1 MFIYVIPLLLV
12 AAFFI
17 PILPVRKDRAAPFI
31 ATGAI
36 AISLFMVVMSAAQV
50 LSGQIYRWYMASWA
64 PPIGIAIVV
73 DGLSLLMALLITGLG
88 LAAAVFSYRYIS
100 HRKPEYYTVL
110 LLVIAGMFGIAITGD
125 LFNLYVFFEIMSAAS
140 YILVAW
146 SRTRESLEG
155 SIKYLIINAFAT
167 SLILLGIAFMYGLTG
182 TLNMADIASKIQP
195 SIILTTSMGLMMAG
209 FMVKAAVFPLH
220 FWLADA
226 HPAAP
231 SPMSALLSG
240 VVVNLGLYS
249 MLRMLFITSPVLD
262 VYPILLIAGVLSI
275 SVASLLA
282 VVQKDIK
289 RLLAYST
296 IAQMGYCF
304 MAIGLGTQLGLSA
317 GLFHMLNHA
326 IIKSL
331 LFFCTGVIV
340 YTVGV
345 RNMNELGGLWK
356 RMPIVASCFG
366 IGALAITGLPPFSGF
381 ASKYMIYLAT
391 WEVSPVLTVFAI
403 VMAGV
408 TLIYFL
414 KAFASIFL
422 GPENKSLRIERPVP
436 KSMMLVILALTAI
449 IVIIGFFPGLGLA
462 LVQPATASLLNLP
475 DYISTVL
482 GV

>member
-1 MFIYVIPLLLV
+1 MFIYVIPLLLG

-17 PILPVRKDRAAPFI
+17 PLISLKTDKLAPLVAI
-31 ATGAI
+31 GAI
-36 AISLFMVVMSAAQV
+36 AASLLIVVVSAPPV
-50 LSGQIYRWYMASWA
+50 LAGHIYKWYMASWA
-64 PPIGIAIVV
+64 PPIGIAIAV
-73 DGLSLLMALLITGLG
+73 DGLSLLMTVIITGLG
-88 LAAAVFSYRYIS
+88 LAATVFSYRYIS

-110 LLVIAGMFGIAITGD
+110 MLLVAGMFGIAITGD
-125 LFNLYVFFEIMSAAS
+125 LFNLYVFFEIMSASS

-146 SRTRESLEG
+146 SRTKESLEG

-182 TLNMADIASKIQP
+182 TLNMADIATKIQP
-195 SIILTTSMGLMMAG
+195 SIILTTAVGLMMTG
-209 FMVKAAVFPLH
+209 FLVKAALFPLH

-249 MLRMLFITSPVLD
+249 MLRLIFITSPVLN
-262 VYPILLIAGVLSI
+262 VYSILLLAGILSI
-275 SVASLLA
+275 VVASFLA
-282 VVQKDIK
+282 MVQKDIK

-296 IAQMGYCF
+296 IVQMGYCF
-304 MAIGLGTQLGLSA
+304 LAIGLGTPLGISA

-326 IIKSL
+326 VIKSL
-331 LFFCTGVIV
+331 LFLCVGVIV

-345 RNMNELGGLWK
+345 RNMNELGGLGK
-356 RMPIVASCFG
+356 RMPIVAACFA
-366 IGALAITGLPPFSGF
+366 IGALAIVGIPPFSGF

-391 WEVSPVLTVFAI
+391 WEISPLLTVFAI

-408 TLIYFL
+408 TLIYNL
-414 KAFASIFL
+414 KAFSSIFL
-422 GPENKSLRIERPVP
+422 GPENKNLKIQRPVP
-436 KSMMLVILALTAI
+436 KSMLVVLLALTAI
-449 IVIIGFFPGLGLA
+449 IVIVGFFPELA
-462 LVQPATASLLNLP
+462 LSLIQPATASLLNLP
-475 DYISTVL
+475 NYISVVL

>member
-1 MFIYVIPLLLV
+1 
-12 AAFFI
+12 
-17 PILPVRKDRAAPFI
+17 
-31 ATGAI
+31 
-36 AISLFMVVMSAAQV
+36 
-50 LSGQIYRWYMASWA
+50 
-64 PPIGIAIVV
+64 
-73 DGLSLLMALLITGLG
+73 
-88 LAAAVFSYRYIS
+88 
-100 HRKPEYYTVL
+100 
-110 LLVIAGMFGIAITGD
+110 MFGIAITGD
-125 LFNLYVFFEIMSAAS
+125 LFNLYVFFEIMSVSS

-146 SRTRESLEG
+146 SRTREALEG
-155 SIKYLIINAFAT
+155 SIKYLIMNAFAT

-182 TLNMADIASKIQP
+182 TLNMADIATKVQP
-195 SIILTTSMGLMMAG
+195 SIILVTSVG
-209 FMVKAAVFPLH
+209 FIMTGFLVKAALFPLH

-226 HPAAP
+226 HPAAL

-249 MLRMLFITSPVLD
+249 MLRFAFIISPVMNI
-262 VYPILLIAGVLSI
+262 YSILLILGILSI
-275 SVASLLA
+275 TVASLLA

-304 MAIGLGTQLGLSA
+304 LAIGLGTQLGLSA

-326 IIKSL
+326 IMKSL
-331 LFFCTGVIV
+331 LFFSVGVIV

-366 IGALAITGLPPFSGF
+366 IGALAIVGLPPFSGF

-391 WEVSPVLTVFAI
+391 WEVSPILTVFAI
-403 VMAGV
+403 VMSGV

-414 KAFASIFL
+414 KAFSSIFL
-422 GPENKSLRIERPVP
+422 GPENAKVEKPVP
-436 KSMMLVILALTAI
+436 KSMLVVLLSLTAI

-462 LVQPATASLLNLP
+462 LVQPAAASLLNLP
-475 DYISTVL
+475 NYISVVL
-482 GV
+482 GG